1 MSNPQKA
8 RVFLAKVNLTYKGET
23 RFASVYDDGTAVF
36 DSGEQIMLNAAQIEK
51 IKEKKR
57 AYEAQAARIQ
67 AERAAQAARQ
77 SSPEPEGEE
86 EFPYPREEETAY
98 GALSGHRKPS
108 WAKIAVATL
117 VYLGI
122 VGGTLCGST
131 YLLDNYSNKVSVAQ
145 ISQPMAK
152 DAQFT
157 PDNLSRL
164 SMSERVYEEL
174 NQLAP
179 NGLVLWEDAQGV
191 VGKYSAMDTVPGQYL
206 TYDYIS
212 DTPTMENPWIQGLDG
227 TAEIYTIPFDAA
239 AYEQMLFPGSHV
251 RMRAVVSVTDGN
263 GKSTSETEVL
273 SVSAAAARTRFQ
285 PKAEPPVVPQANVE
299 PEDEPTVDA
308 LTEGESANGEQEEPA
323 VREAEQMEVPVSL
336 SNTEAVD
343 QFGNVVIVDIIS
355 GTGRSL
361 IHDVYAPLIRMTRE
375 ERREY
380 LTGIAESPNASSYYA
395 QFVPA
400 SLVLALDDSQTE
412 ELIAV
417 QNMSNTSITYTILPT
432 SSSDGTD
439 EQNSMYLKFVEA
451 QRDVNEILG
460 NAAAV
465 Q

>member
-8 RVFLAKVNLTYKGET
+8 RVFLAKVNLTYKGEA

-36 DSGEQIMLNAAQIEK
+36 DSGEQIMLNESQIGK
-51 IKEKKR
+51 IREKKR
-57 AYEAQAARIQ
+57 AYEAQMARLQ
-67 AERAAQAARQ
+67 ADYAAQAAGP
-77 SSPEPEGEE
+77 PEP
-86 EFPYPREEETAY
+86 
-98 GALSGHRKPS
+98 ALSGRRKPR
-108 WAKIAVATL
+108 WAKIAIATL

-122 VGGTLCGST
+122 VGGTLYGST
-131 YLLDNYSNKVSVAQ
+131 CLLDNYSNKVSVAQ

-174 NQLAP
+174 NKLAP
-179 NGLVLWEDAQGV
+179 KGLVLWEDAQEV

-206 TYDYIS
+206 TYDYVS

-227 TAEIYTIPFDAA
+227 AAEIYTIPFDAS

-251 RMRAVVSVTDGN
+251 RMRAVVSVTDGS
-263 GKSTSETEVL
+263 GRMTGETEVL
-273 SVSAAAARTRFQ
+273 SISAAAARARLQ
-285 PKAEPPVVPQANVE
+285 PKAEPTPQADPE
-299 PEDEPTVDA
+299 PEEEPIGDA
-308 LTEGESANGEQEEPA
+308 PAEGENAGAEQEEPA
-323 VREAEQMEVPVSL
+323 ASEAEMEAPAL
-336 SNTEAVD
+336 SGNTEAAD
-343 QFGNVVIVDIIS
+343 SFGNVVIVDIIS